1 MSFQFLPPKNFVLDN
16 CNFDFGKATLQES
29 ASPVLDELVA
39 YLKRKEDDKIEI
51 GGHTDNVGKAES
63 NLKLSLDRANAV
75 REYLINKGID
85 PARLTAK
92 GYGMTQPIADNKT
105 EAGRAENRRTEV
117 SILE

>member
-1 MSFQFLPPKNFVLDN
+1 
-16 CNFDFGKATLQES
+16 
-29 ASPVLDELVA
+29 
-39 YLKRKEDDKIEI
+39 
-51 GGHTDNVGKAES
+51 
-63 NLKLSLDRANAV
+63 LSLDRANAV